1 MSQKTA
7 REQDTGTQ
15 TIECTIE
22 FVLYVRDDGTTVVRA
37 QTADRTAVPPAAR
50 ELPSAYQSG
59 QNGPGDQG
67 FAAAGLALAGAR
79 PGETLALT
87 GSWTEHPRYGLRF
100 AVTAADRL
108 RPSSVRAIQRY
119 LGSGLV
125 RGIGPQLAAAI
136 TEQFGEQTLDVID
149 DSPERLAEVFGIGR
163 RRTRMITESWLT
175 HKAIR
180 DLMVALRGFGVSPL
194 LAERLYRAFGEN
206 ALSTLTSSP
215 YRLVGEIDGIGFL
228 TADRIALSGGIP
240 LGSPQ
245 RMEAAVWEVCA
256 QRARQAGHCHLAVAE
271 VVRQSAELVG
281 QDPALVRA
289 AVDRLAAGRGAQLIL
304 LDHPVTGTPLAA
316 PRSLYRA
323 ETRVARL
330 LAALAGAE
338 SDLPK
343 TVLRKFDAG
352 DFESAPRPAAG
363 GSPAEG
369 LLAGETGRLPGAA
382 SGVAFGAASD
392 EPPPDGPDGPDV
404 ESSEPPRAQPLHPGQ
419 LAAVRM
425 ALTNTVSIITG
436 GPGCGKSHTVRTV
449 VELVRAGGGSV
460 TLAAPTGKAA
470 RRLAELTGAPA
481 MTVHRLAADP
491 HPASASPGSGFGGG
505 SDSGPGSAFGSGL
518 GHALGLD
525 SASPSAA
532 APQDALDTLFG
543 PRTTMVDLIVVD
555 EASMLDTQLAARL
568 IEKIPQGTHL
578 LLVGDTGQL
587 PSVGPGTVLADL
599 LSVPSIPRT
608 ELTHVFRQAE
618 ESTIIA
624 NAHRIRTGQQP
635 QTRRSDFW
643 FEALDD
649 PRAIAQLCVQIA
661 TERLPAKL
669 GVAPDE
675 VQVLCPTRRGAAG
688 TVDLGRL
695 LQEQRNPRTENE
707 PEFWSGARVFRV
719 GDRVMAT
726 RNDYGKGEH
735 GIFNGTLG
743 TVVNLDLKEGRLEV
757 HTDDGDYAGYEFDEL
772 DDLTHAYAIS
782 VHKAQG
788 SEFPHIVAPITMDA
802 PLLLTRRLLYT
813 MVTRAQR
820 TVVLVGQPRAL
831 QLALDTTGPH
841 RNTLLDYLLADAMSA
856 RA

>member
-1 MSQKTA
+1 MSQTGSAKGAAA
-7 REQDTGTQ
+7 RPLSEPQ
-15 TIECTIE
+15 TLECTVE
-22 FVLYVRDDGTTVVRA
+22 FVLFVRDDGTTVVRA
-37 QTADRTAVPPAAR
+37 QLADGQPRFPQPEQA
-50 ELPSAYQSG
+50 QSG
-59 QNGPGDQG
+59 SSQGPGRPESRQSQSQSDG
-67 FAAAGLALAGAR
+67 SALTATGLALAGAR

-87 GSWTEHPRYGLRF
+87 GVWTEHPRYGLRF
-100 AVTAADRL
+100 AVDSADRL
-108 RPSSVRAIQRY
+108 RPASVRAIQRY

-149 DSPERLAEVFGIGR
+149 HSPDRLAEVFGIGR
-163 RRTRMITESWLT
+163 RRTRLITDSWLT

-194 LAERLYRAFGEN
+194 LAERLHRAFGES
-206 ALSTLTSSP
+206 ALATLTGSP

-228 TADRIALSGGIP
+228 TADRIALAGGIP

-245 RMEAAVWEVCA
+245 RMEAAVWEVCN
-256 QRARQAGHCHLAVAE
+256 QRARQAGHCYLTVADA
-271 VVRQSAELVG
+271 VRQAAELVG

-289 AVDRLAAGRGAQLIL
+289 AVDRLAVGRGAQLTL
-304 LDHPVTGTPLAA
+304 LDHPVTGAALAA
-316 PRSLYRA
+316 PRALHRA

-330 LAALAGAE
+330 LAALAAAE

-343 TVLRKFDAG
+343 AVLRKLDAG
-352 DFESAPRPAAG
+352 DFAAAPIAGAGTANADPTGTISTRANAPASDPWQTNPAPTPAATN
-363 GSPAEG
+363 PI
-369 LLAGETGRLPGAA
+369 AA
-382 SGVAFGAASD
+382 NPTATNSTVTN
-392 EPPPDGPDGPDV
+392 
-404 ESSEPPRAQPLHPGQ
+404 PLHPGQ

-425 ALTNTVSIITG
+425 ALTNPVSIITG

-491 HPASASPGSGFGGG
+491 HPSSIGTAVTTPA
-505 SDSGPGSAFGSGL
+505 D
-518 GHALGLD
+518 
-525 SASPSAA
+525 
-532 APQDALDTLFG
+532 DTLFG
-543 PRTTMVDLIVVD
+543 PRTTMVHMIVID

-599 LSVPSIPRT
+599 LSVPAIART

-618 ESTIIA
+618 ESTIIT

-649 PRAIAQLCVQIA
+649 PRSIAQLCVQIA

-669 GVAPDE
+669 GVTPDE
-675 VQVLCPTRRGAAG
+675 VQVLSPTRRGPAG

-707 PEFWSGARVFRV
+707 PEYWSGARVFRV

-757 HTDDGDYAGYEFDEL
+757 HTDDSDYAGYEFDEL

-841 RNTLLDYLLADAMSA
+841 RNTLLDHFLAEAMGS
-856 RA
+856 RV

>member
-1 MSQKTA
+1 MSQNTA
-7 REQDTGTQ
+7 RDQAVATQ

-37 QTADRTAVPPAAR
+37 QTDARTNVPAAAR
-50 ELPSAYQSG
+50 ELSGERNGSGESADSS
-59 QNGPGDQG
+59 

-79 PGETLALT
+79 PGETLALGGT
-87 GSWTEHPRYGLRF
+87 WIQHPRYGLRF
-100 AVTAADRL
+100 AVQTADRL
-108 RPSSVRAIQRY
+108 RPASVRAIQRY

-136 TEQFGEQTLDVID
+136 TEQFGEQTLEVID
-149 DSPERLAEVFGIGR
+149 HSPERLAEVFGIGR

-228 TADRIALSGGIP
+228 TADRIALAGGIP

-245 RMEAAVWEVCA
+245 RMEAAVWEVAA
-256 QRARQAGHCHLAVAE
+256 QRARQAGHCHLSVVE

-323 ETRVARL
+323 ETRVARM
-330 LAALAGAE
+330 LAALSAAE

-343 TVLRKFDAG
+343 AVLRKFEAG
-352 DFESAPRPAAG
+352 DFESAPREAGAEVAAANG
-363 GSPAEG
+363 
-369 LLAGETGRLPGAA
+369 
-382 SGVAFGAASD
+382 
-392 EPPPDGPDGPDV
+392 
-404 ESSEPPRAQPLHPGQ
+404 SEPVDEGVPRAQPLHPGQ

-425 ALTNTVSIITG
+425 ALTQPVSIITG

-470 RRLAELTGAPA
+470 RRLSELTGAPA

-491 HPASASPGSGFGGG
+491 HPASGNSGFGFGAGGG
-505 SDSGPGSAFGSGL
+505 SGAGTGPGPGKGSGPGNGSGPGSGSG
-518 GHALGLD
+518 
-525 SASPSAA
+525 SAAAA
-532 APQDALDTLFG
+532 APQDGLDTLFG
-543 PRTTMVDLIVVD
+543 PRTTMVHLIVVD

-599 LSVPSIPRT
+599 LSVPGIART
-608 ELTHVFRQAE
+608 ELTHVFRQAA

-624 NAHRIRTGQQP
+624 NAHRIRTGQLP

-649 PRAIAQLCVQIA
+649 PRAIAHLCVQIA
-661 TERLPAKL
+661 TDRLPAKL
-669 GVAPDE
+669 GVTPDE
-675 VQVLCPTRRGAAG
+675 VQVLSPTRRGPAG

-707 PEFWSGARVFRV
+707 PEYWSGARVFRV

-856 RA
+856 RT